1 MPHLSIPTTRLAPSP
16 TGALHLGNARTFLLN
31 WAMARRFDWRIVL
44 RIDDLDGPR
53 IKASADRD
61 AIDILGW
68 LGIDYDEGPFYQ
80 TQARDRYASAWRQL
94 AARGLIY
101 PCHCTR
107 SQIQAASLSAPQEG
121 DHELRYPGTC
131 RPAQPQPLVVDDDTL
146 ADTIAS
152 AAWRLRV
159 PDEPIAYVDQWRG
172 AQSSHVQREVGDFLV
187 FTRQGTPAYQLAV
200 VCDDDAQA
208 ITHVVRGDDLLASTA
223 RQRILQDFLGIQP
236 LPLYWHFPL
245 VVGPDGRRLAKRHGD
260 SRIAAYR
267 DAGVPATRILGLLAE
282 WSGLGPR
289 EEMNAREFAR
299 RLDVGRIPRTPLV
312 FTAED
317 HAWLTR

>member
-1 MPHLSIPTTRLAPSP
+1 MPHSLIPTTRLAPSP

-53 IKASADRD
+53 IKAGADRD

-80 TQARDRYASAWRQL
+80 TQARDRYASVWRQL

-131 RPAQPQPLVVDDDTL
+131 RPAQPQPLVVDDDAV

-159 PDEPIAYVDQWRG
+159 PDEPIDYVDQWRG
-172 AQSSHVQREVGDFLV
+172 PQTSHVQREVGDFLV

-200 VCDDDAQA
+200 VCDDDAQS

-223 RQRILQDFLGIQP
+223 RQRILQDCLGIQP
-236 LPLYWHFPL
+236 LTLYWHFPL

-289 EEMNAREFAR
+289 QEMDAREFAR
-299 RLDVGRIPRTPLV
+299 RLDVARIPRTPLV